1 MAKTPRILVVDD
13 NLHCLWLTQMQLE
26 LHGYEVLLATDGQ
39 MAIETAIAQQPDLI
53 ILDVEMPVLD
63 GYAACQRIR
72 SISDVPIIMLSA
84 RSQDKD
90 RVRGLDMGAD
100 QYLTKPCAM
109 QEILARVEALLR
121 RVQYAVQLPPQTSL
135 AGSACPR
142 THKGD

>member
-1 MAKTPRILVVDD
+1 MGKTPRILVVDD

-39 MAIETAIAQQPDLI
+39 MAIETAIAEQPDLI

-84 RSQDKD
+84 RAQDKD

-121 RVQYAVQLPPQTSL
+121 RVQYAVQLPPQTL
-135 AGSACPR
+135 AGSASPP